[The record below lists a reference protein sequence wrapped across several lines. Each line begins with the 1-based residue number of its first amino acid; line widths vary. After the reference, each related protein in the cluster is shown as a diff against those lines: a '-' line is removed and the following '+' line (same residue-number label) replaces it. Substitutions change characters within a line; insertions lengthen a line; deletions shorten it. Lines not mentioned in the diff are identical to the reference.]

1 MARVFADF
9 ESIHAEA
16 YARLNEE
23 LGLDNFAAFM
33 EDEEAK
39 AKRKLKKWRNKI
51 NKIARTEN
59 IST

>member
-23 LGLDNFAAFM
+23 LGLDDFAAFM
-33 EDEEAK
+33 EDETSK
-39 AKRKLKKWRNKI
+39 NKI
-51 NKIARTEN
+51 ERLIEVPGDTLEEKA
-59 IST
+59 IS